1 MIHQV
6 MRRSAG
12 LALLALTLGSLPTR
26 ADTVAG
32 QAKLQD
38 PEDNIAGVALLRETP
53 AGVLLHL
60 KLQGLPPG
68 THTLH
73 FHESGECKPPSFE
86 SAGGHYNPGGKMHGF
101 LNPDGPHAGDMPN
114 IHVPASGSLE
124 IEVLTLV
131 ESLNSEQGLM
141 AGDSGAIVIHQGAD
155 DYQTDPAGAAGPHIA
170 CGVIE
175 PARAQQGA
183 TPQ

>member
-1 MIHQV
+1 MT
-6 MRRSAG
+6 RNPLRTPAG
-12 LALLALTLGSLPTR
+12 SALLALTLGSLPAA
-26 ADTVAG
+26 ADTVVG
-32 QAKLQD
+32 QAQLQD
-38 PEDNIAGVALLRETP
+38 PDDNVVGVALLRETP
-53 AGVLLHL
+53 AGVLLQL
-60 KLQGLPPG
+60 KLQGLPSG
-68 THTLH
+68 THALH

-86 SAGGHYNPGGKMHGF
+86 SAGGHYNPGGKLHGF

-114 IHVPASGSLE
+114 IHVPASGSLD
-124 IEVLTLV
+124 IEVLTLT

-155 DYQTDPAGAAGPHIA
+155 DYHTDPAGTAGPRIA

-175 PARAQQGA
+175 PPRAQQRA